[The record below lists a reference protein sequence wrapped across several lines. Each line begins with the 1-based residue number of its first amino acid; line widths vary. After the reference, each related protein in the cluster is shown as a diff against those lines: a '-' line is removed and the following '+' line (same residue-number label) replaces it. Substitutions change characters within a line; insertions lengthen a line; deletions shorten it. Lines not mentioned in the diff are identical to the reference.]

1 MYDKKAATITAQI
14 VSAVIQSGK
23 LPTYDVR
30 EIASYYCNMYKQVIA
45 GEEFVLAVNNNS
57 PSE

>member
-1 MYDKKAATITAQI
+1 MYDKDVAAITAQI

-30 EIASYYCNMYKQVIA
+30 EIASYYRDIYKQVLA
-45 GEEFVLAVNNNS
+45 GGEPVITANNS
-57 PSE
+57 FSE